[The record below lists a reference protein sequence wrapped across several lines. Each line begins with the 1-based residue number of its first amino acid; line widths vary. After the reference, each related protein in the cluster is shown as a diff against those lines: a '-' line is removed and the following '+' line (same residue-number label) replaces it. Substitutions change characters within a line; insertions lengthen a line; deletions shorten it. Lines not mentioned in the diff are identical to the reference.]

1 MKILALFA
9 VLLALAFSSQ
19 STYAGA
25 ATGEV
30 PEVGYWWSYPYG
42 GDYSNEDI
50 VSWGLMLDR
59 RAAQKTKSF
68 GNGTKHR
75 ASYPRKTRASL
86 QR

>member
-9 VLLALAFSSQ
+9 VLFAMAFSSQ

-42 GDYSNEDI
+42 GDYPH
-50 VSWGLMLDR
+50 GCRARCCR
-59 RAAQKTKSF
+59 RPVWSGRRSHNVT
-68 GNGTKHR
+68 TCHLR
-75 ASYPRKTRASL
+75 
-86 QR
+86 